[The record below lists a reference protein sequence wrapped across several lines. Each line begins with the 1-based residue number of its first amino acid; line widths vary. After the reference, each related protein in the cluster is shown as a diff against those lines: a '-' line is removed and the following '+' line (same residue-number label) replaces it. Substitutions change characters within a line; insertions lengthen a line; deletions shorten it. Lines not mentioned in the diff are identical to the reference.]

1 MVNAPYKAVAP
12 DQRARDLAKELTA
25 LEKDEPGPD
34 RAARLAPLVR
44 AAHAERQLNLA
55 MHAAALC
62 LAEDPDPPALLIDAY
77 ALDEDPEERL
87 RTLGDL
93 RDLARY
99 VDRPDLGTYAEGQLR
114 SEAMAWVRAGEE
126 HERRHRLRTVQSAT
140 SRAVADEIR
149 DELAFLS

>member
-1 MVNAPYKAVAP
+1 MVNAQFKPVAP
-12 DQRARDLAKELTA
+12 NQRARELTKELTA
-25 LEKDEPGPD
+25 LQREEAGPE
-34 RAARLAPLVR
+34 RAARLATLVR
-44 AAHAERQLNLA
+44 AAHHERQLNLA

-62 LAEDPDPPALLIDAY
+62 LEEDPEAPALLIEAY
-77 ALDEDPEERL
+77 ATDEDPEERL

-99 VDRPDLGTYAEGQLR
+99 VDRPDLVAFADRQLK
-114 SEAMAWVRAGEE
+114 SEAFEWVRAGEE

-140 SRAVADEIR
+140 NRTVADQIR